1 MKEPKEEMRKDKRFP
16 SANPLST
23 SFVVMGDFVHMPN
36 VVDVKGEILDLSNK
50 GMKIRVNGKPPEKG
64 AIIRIQVPIAIA
76 PNNQIVVPILSQVRW
91 VKGISKR
98 DRQFGIKFIA

>member
-1 MKEPKEEMRKDKRFP
+1 MKNLEEEKRKDKRFP

-23 SFVVMGDFVHMPN
+23 SYIVMGDFVHMPN
-36 VVDVKGEILDLSNK
+36 VFDVKGEILDLSNK
-50 GMKIRVNGKPPEKG
+50 GMKIRVNGKPPTKG
-64 AIIRIQVPIAIA
+64 SVIRIRIPIPVA

-91 VKGISKR
+91 VKRVSNE